1 MILRVAALIVL
12 FSGSAALAD
21 EKAVAAPPV
30 PAASTNGRDAYQVVI
45 LRRGP
50 KAADFTK
57 AELQKMEG
65 AHQAH
70 LQQLMESGRLL
81 VVGPF
86 ADQADTSFRGM
97 CLYQAG
103 SVAEARRLAEAD
115 PAVQSGRVRVE
126 VMTWMTV
133 QGALAFPFRANAP
146 SSAK

>member
-21 EKAVAAPPV
+21 EKAGAPPV

-86 ADQADTSFRGM
+86 ADQADPSYRGM

>member
-12 FSGSAALAD
+12 FSGSAVLAD
-21 EKAVAAPPV
+21 EKAGAPPP

-86 ADQADTSFRGM
+86 ADQADPSYRGM

-146 SSAK
+146 SAAK

>member
-12 FSGSAALAD
+12 FSGSAVLAD
-21 EKAVAAPPV
+21 EKAGAPPP
-30 PAASTNGRDAYQVVI
+30 PAASTNGRDGYQVVI

-57 AELQKMEG
+57 AALQQMEG

-146 SSAK
+146 SSEK

>member
-21 EKAVAAPPV
+21 EKAGAPA

-65 AHQAH
+65 ALQAH
-70 LQQLMESGRLL
+70 L
-81 VVGPF
+81 
-86 ADQADTSFRGM
+86 
-97 CLYQAG
+97 AG
-103 SVAEARRLAEAD
+103 HAASD
-115 PAVQSGRVRVE
+115 I
-126 VMTWMTV
+126 
-133 QGALAFPFRANAP
+133 
-146 SSAK
+146 